1 MSGCVRG
8 LRGWMPESRAL
19 SALTGGDS
27 VLEPGAPDRSLN
39 SLSAFLCDQLDR
51 RRLSGPLLALT
62 KYMVQLLDEDGY
74 LAQEDLD
81 GLAELKIPQA
91 MVEQALD
98 ILQSLEPAGVGA
110 RGLSE
115 CLVLQLSRQKNVVPH
130 AMDIAAR
137 FLPELGRRHYGPIV
151 KALGISMVELRT
163 AEKAIAALEPR
174 PGGPFSRRSPLLWHV
189 RMCLFWKRT
198 ESCRWC

>member
-1 MSGCVRG
+1 
-8 LRGWMPESRAL
+8 MPESEQSEHL
-19 SALTGGDS
+19 SVRPAGPQTP
-27 VLEPGAPDRSLN
+27 VRST
-39 SLSAFLCDQLDR
+39 A
-51 RRLSGPLLALT
+51 GT

-74 LAQEDLD
+74 LAREDLD

-115 CLVLQLSRQKNVVPH
+115 CLVLQLSRQKNAVPH

-137 FLPELGRRHYGPIV
+137 FLPELGRRHYGAHRQGAGHFHGGASDSR
-151 KALGISMVELRT
+151 KGHC
-163 AEKAIAALEPR
+163 R
-174 PGGPFSRRSPLLWHV
+174 PGTPAGAGLSAAGAHCFGTSGCVCFGNGR
-189 RMCLFWKRT
+189 